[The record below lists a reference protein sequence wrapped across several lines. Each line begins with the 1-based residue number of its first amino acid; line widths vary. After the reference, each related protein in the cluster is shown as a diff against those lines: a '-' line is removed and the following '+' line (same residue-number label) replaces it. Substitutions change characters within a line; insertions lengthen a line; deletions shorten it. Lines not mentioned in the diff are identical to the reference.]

1 MDCRFLDP
9 TLNTLFNVLQLW
21 HVSKT
26 SYSSS
31 SFPEATNVCSLQTL
45 HFDFYAREFFGA
57 AQIFASRC
65 RDRSM
70 RRNSRSTNKRSGC
83 CELLKHLVILRWQT
97 RFGGIFR
104 KLVGPDHGPSPEW
117 FLGPCYCKYIWMFP
131 KIGVPQNGWFI
142 MENPVRMDDWGYH
155 YFWKDPYIYT
165 YIYIYFVLLLRY
177 LELMNV
183 SCRMQCE
190 PWVRSVGQASKAF
203 VKHN

>member
-1 MDCRFLDP
+1 MDCRFWDP
-9 TLNTLFNVLQLW
+9 TLDTLFNVLQLS
-21 HVSKT
+21 HVSKK

-31 SFPEATNVCSLQTL
+31 SFREATNVCSLQTL

-83 CELLKHLVILRWQT
+83 CEPLKHLVILRWQT

-104 KLVGPDHGPSPEW
+104 KLVGPDHGPGAEW

-142 MENPVRMDDWGYH
+142 MESPVRMDDLGVPL
-155 YFWKDPYIYT
+155 FLERPIFI
-165 YIYIYFVLLLRY
+165 YIYIYCFVTSLLGTYECKLSDAMWTMSPICRTGCCSY
-177 LELMNV
+177 V
-183 SCRMQCE
+183 S
-190 PWVRSVGQASKAF
+190 K
-203 VKHN
+203 